1 MLSVTPVMMLTGLV
15 KQMAKKGRGGP
26 KRADAKQRVKTA
38 RGRTNS
44 SVRWLQRQL
53 NDPYVQEAR
62 RIGYRSR
69 AAFKIIDID
78 EKFRLLSRNLRVVD
92 LGAAPGGWSQIV
104 ADRIGEGGSIVA
116 VDLLE
121 FDPLAG
127 VTALI
132 GDFYEAET
140 WNRVREALDGDADLV
155 LSDMGASMIGH
166 SATDHLRSA
175 ALAEAAFEFACE
187 VLTDG
192 GAFVV
197 KLLQGAE
204 ERAYVAMLRRRF
216 AKVDRVKPPASRDRS
231 AEMYVVARGFRAEQV
246 T

>member
-1 MLSVTPVMMLTGLV
+1 
-15 KQMAKKGRGGP
+15 MAKKGRGGP

-78 EKFRLLSRNLRVVD
+78 KKFRLLSRNLRVVD

-140 WNRVREALDGDADLV
+140 WDRVREALEGDADLV

-231 AEMYVVARGFRAEQV
+231 AEMYVVARGFRAEPG

>member
-1 MLSVTPVMMLTGLV
+1 
-15 KQMAKKGRGGP
+15 
-26 KRADAKQRVKTA
+26 
-38 RGRTNS
+38 
-44 SVRWLQRQL
+44 LQRQL

-69 AAFKIIDID
+69 AAFKLIDID
-78 EKFRLLSRNLRVVD
+78 EKYRLLSRNLRVVD
-92 LGAAPGGWSQIV
+92 LGAAPGGWSQI
-104 ADRIGEGGSIVA
+104 AAERIGEGGSIVA

-121 FDPLAG
+121 FDPIGG
-127 VTALI
+127 VTTLV
-132 GDFYEAET
+132 GDFNEAET
-140 WNRVREALDGDADLV
+140 WDRVREALGGDVDLV

-166 SATDHLRSA
+166 SSTDHLRSA

-187 VLTDG
+187 VLKDG

-204 ERAYVAMLRRRF
+204 ESAYVTMLRRRF

-231 AEMYVVARGFRAEQV
+231 SEMYVVARGFRAKQD